1 MAPRLLLR
9 SLALLALAL
18 LLEACTQ
25 KEQRTQYAT
34 PQAGGPPIK
43 IGAAVSSSGRYSSE
57 ASYTK
62 EGYELAI
69 KMLNERGGILGKRVE
84 LVIYDDESD
93 AARAVALYRKLI
105 FEDKVDVLL
114 GPYGTPINQA
124 VLPVVEEAK
133 VPMLASTTGTGDL
146 WRGRNYRWSTQFE
159 ADLPSGAV
167 NCAELVAREG
177 LKTATIIRDN
187 TAAAKTMAPI
197 FRRELESRGV
207 RVVLEEEFVPGQVD
221 YAALASKAR
230 GSGAEV
236 FGGCVAFYAQD
247 AIGFAKA
254 FASVGYKPRMAIM
267 GTGVPTDDFK
277 ALADLAE
284 CVVGLAANTGW
295 LPEARFKG
303 YLATTQEF
311 LSRYQREYGRL
322 PDYRGPLAFG
332 AVELLVQAIE
342 SSMKERGALDK
353 AYIAQY
359 LRTVEAETVSGPYRV
374 ISDGQDAGVQVAA
387 TWVVVQWQ
395 KDPGTGQLKLQAVW
409 PKDVAT
415 TQRVCYR

>member
-1 MAPRLLLR
+1 MLRLLLKG
-9 SLALLALAL
+9 LTPLTLAL
-18 LLEACTQ
+18 LLAGCAQ
-25 KEQRTQYAT
+25 GGEQAREGT
-34 PQAGGPPIK
+34 PQVEGPPIK
-43 IGAAVSSSGRYSSE
+43 IGAAVSLTGRFAPE

-62 EGYELAI
+62 EGYELAV
-69 KMLNERGGILGKRVE
+69 KMLNERGGILGRKVE
-84 LVIYDDESD
+84 LVMYDDESD

-105 FEDKVDVLL
+105 FEDRVDLLL

-124 VLPVVEEAK
+124 VLPVVEEAQ

-146 WRGRNYRWSTQFE
+146 WRGKSYRWSTQFE

-177 LKTATIIRDN
+177 FRTVAIIRDN
-187 TAAAKTMAPI
+187 TTAAKAMAPV
-197 FRRELESRGV
+197 FRRELGSRGV
-207 RVVLEEEFVPGQVD
+207 QVLLEEEFVPGQVD
-221 YAALASKAR
+221 YAALASKAKAT
-230 GSGAEV
+230 GADV

-254 FASVGYKPRMAIM
+254 FASVGYKPRMVMM

-277 ALADLAE
+277 ALGDLAE
-284 CVVGLAANTGW
+284 CVIGLAANTGW
-295 LPEARFKG
+295 LPEVRFKG

-332 AVELLVQAIE
+332 AVELLAQAIE
-342 SSMKERGALDK
+342 SSLKERGSVDK

-359 LRTVEAETVSGPYRV
+359 LRTVKAETVSGPYQV
-374 ISDGQDAGVQVAA
+374 IADGPDAGVQVAA
-387 TWVVVQWQ
+387 TWAVVQWQ
-395 KDPGTGQLKLQAVW
+395 KDPSTGQLKLQAVW
-409 PKDVAT
+409 PKELAT
-415 TQRVCYR
+415 TDRICYK